1 MANRKGKVEGEPM
14 VRQTPGGDTKVY
26 ARFPGAA
33 HVELR
38 FDPKGA
44 VRRTGEPLTHP
55 ASLHTSVQI
64 AESRA
69 IPVWDPSA
77 EQSATQAAPV
87 TPDADTNRIKLDE
100 AELGQIAE
108 RVLATMPK
116 ANQPTK
122 EDIDAMVNKA
132 AEKISRDE
140 AARAAQQPQRV
151 VEHITDRVVEKR
163 PDNPARLLGGFGTTL
178 AALAL
183 VVALNRGTVPI
194 VNWNT
199 QTNGDNQNPTALESA
214 TPGTSAAAGQSP
226 DSLASMATSAEQI
239 KAGSV
244 TFIGIPQSVDSSTV
258 DTAKGAFKN
267 TIGLGTEMAF
277 AEPGGLLVGPDF
289 GFSGKGNPLGDNPK
303 GWVAMYDSKG
313 NIQPISP
320 VTQEVLHYEG
330 PAYQNVP
337 EGGWMIMSTAQA
349 HVKINNY
356 EVDLPYVADNNYL
369 FVVRGMYGD
378 MQQNTDKN
386 STAVITNYA
395 PGHALVMN
403 LESGTQANIGF
414 LSQGQLAQMAETSH
428 SGGTNLGDGGASRLT
443 LVIFDENTGA
453 MAVLQQDETR
463 NQNGSK
469 NWVLVSKNW

>member
-1 MANRKGKVEGEPM
+1 
-14 VRQTPGGDTKVY
+14 
-26 ARFPGAA
+26 
-33 HVELR
+33 
-38 FDPKGA
+38 
-44 VRRTGEPLTHP
+44 
-55 ASLHTSVQI
+55 
-64 AESRA
+64 
-69 IPVWDPSA
+69 
-77 EQSATQAAPV
+77 
-87 TPDADTNRIKLDE
+87 
-100 AELGQIAE
+100 
-108 RVLATMPK
+108 
-116 ANQPTK
+116 
-122 EDIDAMVNKA
+122 
-132 AEKISRDE
+132 
-140 AARAAQQPQRV
+140 
-151 VEHITDRVVEKR
+151 
-163 PDNPARLLGGFGTTL
+163 
-178 AALAL
+178 
-183 VVALNRGTVPI
+183 
-194 VNWNT
+194 
-199 QTNGDNQNPTALESA
+199 
-214 TPGTSAAAGQSP
+214 
-226 DSLASMATSAEQI
+226 
-239 KAGSV
+239 
-244 TFIGIPQSVDSSTV
+244 
-258 DTAKGAFKN
+258 
-267 TIGLGTEMAF
+267 MAF

>member
-1 MANRKGKVEGEPM
+1 
-14 VRQTPGGDTKVY
+14 
-26 ARFPGAA
+26 
-33 HVELR
+33 
-38 FDPKGA
+38 
-44 VRRTGEPLTHP
+44 
-55 ASLHTSVQI
+55 
-64 AESRA
+64 
-69 IPVWDPSA
+69 
-77 EQSATQAAPV
+77 
-87 TPDADTNRIKLDE
+87 
-100 AELGQIAE
+100 
-108 RVLATMPK
+108 
-116 ANQPTK
+116 
-122 EDIDAMVNKA
+122 MVNNA

-140 AARAAQQPQRV
+140 AVRATQQPQQV

-163 PDNPARLLGGFGTTL
+163 LDNPARLLGGFGTTL

-183 VVALNRGTVPI
+183 IVALNKGTVPI
-194 VNWNT
+194 VNWNA
-199 QTNGDNQNPTALESA
+199 QANGDNQNPTALESA

-226 DSLASMATSAEQI
+226 DSLASMTTSAEQI

-244 TFIGIPQSVDSSTV
+244 TFIGIPQSVDVSTV

-289 GFSGKGNPLGDNPK
+289 GFTSKGNPLGDNPK

-337 EGGWMIMSTAQA
+337 EGGWIIMSTAQA

-356 EVDLPYVADNNYL
+356 EVDLPYVANNNYL

-414 LSQGQLAQMAETSH
+414 LSQGQLTQMAETSH

-453 MAVLQQDETR
+453 MAVLQQDEAR
-463 NQNGSK
+463 NQDGSK